1 MIHFPKPK
9 FLKPQARI
17 ATRSKA
23 GKLAADQK
31 RRAFLAAAAAAA
43 KREEAER
50 AAAQE
55 QEERD
60 LRQQRRDEEAD
71 YFKPGAVEGM
81 DSTIG
86 APL

>member
-31 RRAFLAAAAAAA
+31 RRAFLAAAKAEAEREANAAAA
-43 KREEAER
+43 VKGFR
-50 AAAQE
+50 AALPE
-55 QEERD
+55 QPAE
-60 LRQQRRDEEAD
+60 
-71 YFKPGAVEGM
+71 VELDARGVAGM
-81 DSTIG
+81 DSTIE
-86 APL
+86 ATL

>member
-9 FLKPQARI
+9 FSKPQARR

-23 GKLAADQK
+23 SKLQADAK
-31 RRAFLAAAAAAA
+31 RRAFLAAAKAEAQREANAAAA
-43 KREEAER
+43 VKGFR
-50 AAAQE
+50 AALPE
-55 QEERD
+55 Q
-60 LRQQRRDEEAD
+60 
-71 YFKPGAVEGM
+71 KPAEVELDARGVAGM